1 MSETSLP
8 PAHPLS
14 RFQLLSSPIA
24 VPGKCACC
32 GTATRPVVDFGMT
45 LEFYGAV
52 YFCET
57 CLAEAARAIGFVSP
71 EEIAEVRAGSS
82 QAFNEQLL
90 AQDLVAISRERYNA
104 ISMAVASLSYAF
116 LPADDS
122 GADLVAPP
130 AGTDQPTLFE
140 DVSDDDGVFSES
152 ESGHSGSSEPIVG
165 EEVSSAVGDSE
176 QDDDPPVSK
185 RSSRVSSRS
194 SNGSKF
200 DL

>member
-8 PAHPLS
+8 QAHPLS

-24 VPGKCACC
+24 TPGKCACC
-32 GTATRPVVDFGMT
+32 GTATRPVIDFGMT

-52 YFCET
+52 YLCET
-57 CLAEAARAIGFVSP
+57 CLTEAASTIGMRTA
-71 EEIAEVRAGSS
+71 EEYDAARAGSS

-90 AQDLVAISRERYNA
+90 AQDMVAISRERYNA

-122 GADLVAPP
+122 GADLVASP
-130 AGTDQPTLFE
+130 AGADQPTLFE

-152 ESGHSGSSEPIVG
+152 ESGHSDSGDAIFG
-165 EEVSSAVGDSE
+165 EEGSGSTGDSE
-176 QDDDPPVSK
+176 QGDKPAVSK
-185 RSSRVSSRS
+185 RSPRVSSRS